1 MTLERA
7 PIIEVRDVGFSYPE
21 AGVPALRGVNLTIR
35 EGEVVALVGQ
45 NGAGK
50 TTLAKL
56 FNGLLAP
63 TQGEVVIRGQST
75 RKAGIDILSRIVG
88 YCYQNPDHQI
98 FSNTVRQEVAFGL
111 KNHGVPKAEIEAKVH
126 AALEMVGM
134 EGEGDRYPFLLGRG
148 ERQKLAVA
156 SILALGP
163 PVLVVDEPTTG
174 LDLRGTRNIMEL
186 LSRLSEAGRTIVII
200 THDMNVVAEYAPRTV
215 VMMNGAVI
223 LDGPTRAVL
232 TDERALRSAFLK
244 PPQIT
249 RVALRLHE
257 RAEGFA
263 REILTVPEFIA
274 EFRRLAG
281 SGDANTASAA
291 RDGGS

>member
-1 MTLERA
+1 MADERA
-7 PIIEVRDVGFSYPE
+7 PIIDVRDVGFRYPE
-21 AGVPALRGVNLTIR
+21 ADAPALHGVNLTIR
-35 EGEVVALVGQ
+35 DGEFVAFVGQ

-56 FNGLLAP
+56 FNGLLTP
-63 TQGEVVIRGQST
+63 TQGEVVISGQST
-75 RKAGIDILSRIVG
+75 RKAGIDVLSRIVG

-98 FSNTVRQEVAFGL
+98 FSNTVRQEVEFGL
-111 KNHGVPKAEIEAKVH
+111 KNHGIPRAEIATKVV
-126 AALEMVGM
+126 AALAMVGM
-134 EGEGDRYPFLLGRG
+134 ESDADRYPFLLGRG

-174 LDLRGTRNIMEL
+174 LDLRGTRNIMQL
-186 LSRLSEAGRTIVII
+186 LLRLREAGRTIIII

-223 LDGPTRAVL
+223 LDGPTRTVL
-232 TDERALRSAFLK
+232 TDEETLRSAFLK

-249 RVALRLHE
+249 RVALRLNE
-257 RAEGFA
+257 RTGFA
-263 REILTVPEFIA
+263 REILTVSEFLA
-274 EFRRLAG
+274 EFRRRRVTRAA
-281 SGDANTASAA
+281 SSVPSAQRGD
-291 RDGGS
+291 G

>member
-1 MTLERA
+1 MTPERA
-7 PIIEVRDVGFSYPE
+7 PIITVKDVGFSYPE
-21 AGVPALRGVNLTIR
+21 AGSPALRDVNLIIR

-56 FNGLLAP
+56 FNGLLTP
-63 TQGEVVIRGQST
+63 TQGEVVISGHST
-75 RKAGIDILSRIVG
+75 RKAGIDVLSRIVG

-111 KNHGVPKAEIEAKVH
+111 KNHGVPRAEIGAKVD

-134 EGEGDRYPFLLGRG
+134 AGEGDRYPFLLGRG

-174 LDLRGTRNIMEL
+174 LDLRGTRNIMQL
-186 LSRLSEAGRTIVII
+186 LLRLNADGRTIIII
-200 THDMNVVAEYAPRTV
+200 THDMNVVAEYAQRTV

-223 LDGPTRAVL
+223 LDGLTRAVL
-232 TDERALRSAFLK
+232 TDERALRAAFLK

-257 RAEGFA
+257 QVAGFA
-263 REILTVPEFIA
+263 REVLTVPEFVA
-274 EFRRLAG
+274 EFHRQLG
-281 SGDANTASAA
+281 SGTASAA
-291 RDGGS
+291 PSVIDGER